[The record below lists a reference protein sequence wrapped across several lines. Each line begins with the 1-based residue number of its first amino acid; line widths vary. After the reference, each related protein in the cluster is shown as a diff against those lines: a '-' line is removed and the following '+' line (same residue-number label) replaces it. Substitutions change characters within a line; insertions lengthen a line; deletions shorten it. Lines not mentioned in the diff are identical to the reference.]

1 MARLI
6 AVSIDCRNNEIRQ
19 TFVEM
24 ISRRQHYLIA
34 KGQGTGA
41 VDMLL
46 LELDEY
52 RPQHTFDRVRQLL
65 GTAPDLEI
73 FLTASRM
80 DPQLL
85 LEAFRVGVKEFLPQ
99 PLTRQD
105 VEPALERFETR
116 FAGKVSGLE
125 LRAGKVIAVI
135 GVRGGVGASTV
146 ATNLAVSV
154 QQARRHEPVALV
166 DLDIHGGDLGLFLD
180 VPVSQGLTHLTKDIS
195 RLDETILRSTLV
207 QHPSGLQFL
216 ASGCDAYD
224 DFMFEPG
231 SMMRVTS
238 LLRSIHRHVFID
250 CGHVLNPSVKEVL
263 DGADQ
268 VILVTTLSLPVIRRT
283 KRLLEILSAAHY
295 PTTKIALVVNRY
307 EKDQKDLVA
316 EIEGLLGM
324 HMAGLIPNDYESA
337 SEAINHGKPL
347 TVMAS
352 KTSIAQWYQGG
363 VGQLIGEQAKDAS
376 ASSKEEGKGLS
387 FLGRCFS
394 SIGVEARRK
403 SSVVGR

>member
-6 AVSIDCRNNEIRQ
+6 AVSIDCRNEEVRR
-19 TFVEM
+19 TFEELV
-24 ISRRQHYLIA
+24 SRRLHYLIA

-46 LELDEY
+46 LELDEF
-52 RPQHTFDRVRQLL
+52 RPQHTFDRVRQFLS
-65 GTAPDLEI
+65 TAPDLEI

-99 PLTRQD
+99 PLTRQE
-105 VEPALERFETR
+105 VEPALARFEER
-116 FAGKVSGLE
+116 FAGKTSDLE
-125 LRAGKVIAVI
+125 MQAGKVIAVL

-146 ATNLAVSV
+146 ATNLAISV
-154 QQARRHEPVALV
+154 QQAKPQDPVALI

-180 VPVSQGLTHLTKDIS
+180 VPTSQGLTHLTKDIS
-195 RLDETILRSTLV
+195 RLDETILRSTMV
-207 QHPSGLQFL
+207 RHPSGLRFL
-216 ASGCDAYD
+216 ATGCDAYD
-224 DFMFEPG
+224 DFTFEAG
-231 SMMRVTS
+231 SMMRMTS
-238 LLRSIHRHVFID
+238 LLRSIHRLVFID

-263 DGADQ
+263 DSADQ
-268 VILVTTLSLPVIRRT
+268 AILVTTLSLPVIRRT
-283 KRLLEILSAAHY
+283 KRLLEILFAAHY
-295 PTTKIALVVNRY
+295 PAKKLALVVNRY

-316 EIEGLLGM
+316 ETEALLGM

-347 TVMAS
+347 TVMVS
-352 KTSIAQWYQGG
+352 RTPLAQWYLRG
-363 VGQLIGEQAKDAS
+363 VGQLIGDQAEGTV
-376 ASSKEEGKGLS
+376 ASSKGQAKGLS

-394 SIGVEARRK
+394 SIGME
-403 SSVVGR
+403 VGRKPSAV